1 MTTTRSL
8 IVGFLFLGT
17 TGATAQVEFGLK
29 GGPTYYFQST
39 SEGDDVPAGSD
50 APKSYS
56 GPGFHLGVFLQYELS
71 EKINLRPEL
80 QFSSRY
86 TTESYRKSVQ
96 LGDTTT
102 SQTADITRS
111 QTYLELPV
119 LLGYQVSEKFG
130 LHLGPAFGFL
140 LGSKITTTGS
150 TTVTTPGGTTTT
162 SLDNSL
168 STTDGLRPV
177 EIAGVVGA
185 AYRFGGRLEIGLRYW
200 RGFTTLEEEPDLQ
213 KTYQN
218 QVQAW
223 FGYVL
228 NGE

>member
-1 MTTTRSL
+1 MMCPLAPTNRRATRVLDSIWAYSFSTSCRTRS
-8 IVGFLFLGT
+8 I
-17 TGATAQVEFGLK
+17 
-29 GGPTYYFQST
+29 
-39 SEGDDVPAGSD
+39 
-50 APKSYS
+50 
-56 GPGFHLGVFLQYELS
+56 
-71 EKINLRPEL
+71 LRPEL

-86 TTESYRKSVQ
+86 TTESYRKSLQ

-111 QTYLELPV
+111 QTYLELP
-119 LLGYQVSEKFG
+119 LILGYQVSEKFS

-140 LGSKITTTGS
+140 LGSKITTTGN

-200 RGFTTLEEEPDLQ
+200 RGFTTLEEVPICRRPTRTRC
-213 KTYQN
+213 KHGSGMY
-218 QVQAW
+218 
-223 FGYVL
+223 
-228 NGE
+228 